1 MHALR
6 VAARYLLL
14 TLVGIAMIFIWL
26 YCDMLIPGH
35 LVNGGMGSTAAQV
48 CAAVITTFVLGVAPA
63 LPIQVLFPCRPVRA
77 ACAIGWMPLA
87 LALSLHDF
95 VAPFAVTEKLLGTV
109 VEGTAAWFATA
120 GCVWLVARV
129 RRDGGAGVK
138 SA

>member
-1 MHALR
+1 MVR
-6 VAARYLLL
+6 VLLL
-14 TLVGIAMIFIWL
+14 TMVGIAMTCIWL
-26 YCDMLIPGH
+26 YCDMLIPQY
-35 LVNGGMGSTAAQV
+35 LLNSGMGSIAAQV
-48 CAAVITTFVLGVAPA
+48 CAAVITTIVLGMASA
-63 LPIQVLFPCRPVRA
+63 LPIQVLFPRHPVRA

-95 VAPFAVTEKLLGTV
+95 VPFAVTAKLLGTV

-129 RRDGGAGVK
+129 RRDGGADVK